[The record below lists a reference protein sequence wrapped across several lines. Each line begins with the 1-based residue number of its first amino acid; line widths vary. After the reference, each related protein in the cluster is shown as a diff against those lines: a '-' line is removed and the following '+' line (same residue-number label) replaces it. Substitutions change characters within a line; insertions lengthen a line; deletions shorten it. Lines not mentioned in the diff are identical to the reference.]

1 MIKMTKRLIAFL
13 LLTLWIEYIYA
24 QPTDSLYQIQQ
35 QRIETLERENRALK
49 SDVQRMNRQL
59 NGLQTQIN
67 NLSADVSRKIE
78 GQQSAINGISDEVN
92 ANTESLATTSAA
104 LNEQIAQS
112 NEKTDGVAQ
121 SLRKNTLVGVA
132 VALALLIVTALLY
145 SLLRKRIN
153 KDNSTIKEIDRAQ
166 KRLQEESIKLD
177 SKMMELLEG
186 QLKMHDVTP
195 KTEKASA
202 PDHSLVVAVANEV
215 ARIEQ
220 NLNNMDASVRGVS
233 NLKNRAAAIIA
244 SLNSKGYE
252 IPKLLGE
259 PFHDGYNMDAE
270 MELDESLPVGTQII
284 KRVIKPQINY
294 EGKMIQAAKVVVA
307 FNE

>member
-1 MIKMTKRLIAFL
+1 MKNIIAL
-13 LLTLWIEYIYA
+13 VMLLTVGVCHAQIDSIY
-24 QPTDSLYQIQQ
+24 QMQKQQ
-35 QRIETLERENRALK
+35 IETLEQENHALK
-49 SDVQRMNRQL
+49 SDVQRLTRQL

-67 NLSADVSRKIE
+67 NLSAEVGQKIE
-78 GQQSAINGISDEVN
+78 SQQMALDGISSEVN
-92 ANTESLATTSAA
+92 ANAESIANTSATLGERINQA
-104 LNEQIAQS
+104 DG
-112 NEKTDGVAQ
+112 KTDVVAD
-121 SLRKNTLVGVA
+121 SLRGKTTGGIVV
-132 VALALLIVTALLY
+132 VLALLILSVLLY
-145 SLLRKRIN
+145 LLLRKRIS
-153 KDNSTIKEIDRAQ
+153 KGILAIEEINHAQ
-166 KRLQEESIKLD
+166 KRLQEESVKLD
-177 SKMMELLEG
+177 SRMVELLDG
-186 QLKMHDVTP
+186 QLKMQDA
-195 KTEKASA
+195 KTEKASV
-202 PDHSLVVAVANEV
+202 PDHSLVIAVANEV

>member
-1 MIKMTKRLIAFL
+1 MKARITL
-13 LLTLWIEYIYA
+13 LVLMLMVGICQA
-24 QPTDSLYQIQQ
+24 QVDSLYQAQQ
-35 QRIETLERENRALK
+35 QKIESLEREARSLK
-49 SDVQRMNRQL
+49 NDVSYLTRQMNT
-59 NGLQTQIN
+59 LQTQMT
-67 NLSADVSRKIE
+67 NLSREVGQKID
-78 GQQSAINGISDEVN
+78 GQQIVLDGISSEVN
-92 ANTESLATTSAA
+92 ANAESIANTSATLGERINQA
-104 LNEQIAQS
+104 DG
-112 NEKTDGVAQ
+112 KTDVVAD
-121 SLRKNTLVGVA
+121 SLRGKTTGGIVV
-132 VALALLIVTALLY
+132 VLALLILSVLLY
-145 SLLRKRIN
+145 LLLRKRIS
-153 KDNSTIKEIDRAQ
+153 KGILAIEEINHAQ
-166 KRLQEESIKLD
+166 KRLQEESVKLD
-177 SKMMELLEG
+177 SRMVELLDG
-186 QLKMHDVTP
+186 QLKMQDA
-195 KTEKASA
+195 KTEKASV
-202 PDHSLVVAVANEV
+202 PDHSLVIAVANEV

-284 KRVIKPQINY
+284 RRVIKPQINF

>member
-1 MIKMTKRLIAFL
+1 MRIRITLFMML
-13 LLTLWIEYIYA
+13 LVFVCNA
-24 QPTDSLYQIQQ
+24 QTDSLLQIQQ
-35 QRIETLERENRALK
+35 QRIETLEKENRALK

-67 NLSADVSRKIE
+67 NLSVDVGRKIE

-92 ANTESLATTSAA
+92 ANTESLATTSTA
-104 LNEQIAQS
+104 LNEQITQL

-132 VALALLIVTALLY
+132 MALALLIVTALLY
-145 SLLRKRIN
+145 LLLRKRIS
-153 KDNSTIKEIDRAQ
+153 KDKSAIKEIDRAQ
-166 KRLQEESIKLD
+166 KRLQEEGIKLD

-186 QLKMHDVTP
+186 QLKMQDVTP
-195 KTEKASA
+195 KTEKASP

-244 SLNSKGYE
+244 LLNSKGYE

-259 PFHDGYNMDAE
+259 PFYDGYNMDAE

-294 EGKMIQAAKVVVA
+294 EGKMIQAAKIVVA

>member
-1 MIKMTKRLIAFL
+1 MRIRITLFMML
-13 LLTLWIEYIYA
+13 LVFVCNA
-24 QPTDSLYQIQQ
+24 QTDSLLQIQQ
-35 QRIETLERENRALK
+35 QRIETLEKENRALK
-49 SDVQRMNRQL
+49 SGVQRINRQL

-67 NLSADVSRKIE
+67 NLSTDVGRKIE
-78 GQQSAINGISDEVN
+78 GQQSAINGISNEVN
-92 ANTESLATTSAA
+92 ANTESLATTSTA
-104 LNEQIAQS
+104 LNEQITQS

-132 VALALLIVTALLY
+132 MALALLILTALLY
-145 SLLRKRIN
+145 LLLRKRIS
-153 KDNSTIKEIDRAQ
+153 KDNSAIKEIDRAQ
-166 KRLQEESIKLD
+166 KRLQEEGIKLD
-177 SKMMELLEG
+177 SKMMKLLEG
-186 QLKMHDVTP
+186 QLKMQDVTP
-195 KTEKASA
+195 KTEKAST

-284 KRVIKPQINY
+284 KRVVKPQINY

>member
-1 MIKMTKRLIAFL
+1 M
-13 LLTLWIEYIYA
+13 LLTVGVCHAQIDSIY
-24 QPTDSLYQIQQ
+24 QMQKQQ
-35 QRIETLERENRALK
+35 IETLEQENHALK
-49 SDVQRMNRQL
+49 SDVQRLTRQL

-67 NLSADVSRKIE
+67 NLSAEVGQKIE
-78 GQQSAINGISDEVN
+78 SQQMALDGISSEVN
-92 ANTESLATTSAA
+92 ANAESIANTLATLSERINQADG
-104 LNEQIAQS
+104 
-112 NEKTDGVAQ
+112 KTDVVAD
-121 SLRKNTLVGVA
+121 SLRGKTTGGIIMV
-132 VALALLIVTALLY
+132 LALFILSVLLFL
-145 SLLRKRIN
+145 LLRKRISKGN
-153 KDNSTIKEIDRAQ
+153 LAIEEIDHAQ
-166 KRLQEESIKLD
+166 KRLQEESVKLD
-177 SKMMELLEG
+177 SRMVELLDG
-186 QLKMHDVTP
+186 QLKMQDA
-195 KTEKASA
+195 KTEKASV
-202 PDHSLVVAVANEV
+202 PDHSLVIAVANEV

-284 KRVIKPQINY
+284 RRVIKPQINF

>member
-1 MIKMTKRLIAFL
+1 MKNIIAL
-13 LLTLWIEYIYA
+13 VMLLTVGVCHAQIDSIY
-24 QPTDSLYQIQQ
+24 QMQKQQ
-35 QRIETLERENRALK
+35 IETLEQENHALK
-49 SDVQRMNRQL
+49 SDVQRLTRQL

-67 NLSADVSRKIE
+67 NLSAEVGQKIE
-78 GQQSAINGISDEVN
+78 SQQMALDGISSEVN
-92 ANTESLATTSAA
+92 ANAESIANTLATLSERINQADG
-104 LNEQIAQS
+104 
-112 NEKTDGVAQ
+112 KTDVVAD
-121 SLRKNTLVGVA
+121 SLRGKTTGGIIMV
-132 VALALLIVTALLY
+132 LALFILSVLLFL
-145 SLLRKRIN
+145 LLRKRISKGN
-153 KDNSTIKEIDRAQ
+153 LAIEEIDHAQ
-166 KRLQEESIKLD
+166 KRLQEESVKLD
-177 SKMMELLEG
+177 SRMVELLDG
-186 QLKMHDVTP
+186 QLKMQDA
-195 KTEKASA
+195 KTEKASV
-202 PDHSLVVAVANEV
+202 PDHSLVIAVANEV

-284 KRVIKPQINY
+284 RRVIKPQINF

>member
-1 MIKMTKRLIAFL
+1 M
-13 LLTLWIEYIYA
+13 LLTVGVCHAQIDSIY
-24 QPTDSLYQIQQ
+24 QMQKQQ
-35 QRIETLERENRALK
+35 IETLEQENHALK
-49 SDVQRMNRQL
+49 SDVQRLTRQL

-67 NLSADVSRKIE
+67 NLSAEVGQKIE
-78 GQQSAINGISDEVN
+78 SQQMALDGISSEVN
-92 ANTESLATTSAA
+92 ANAESIANTSATLGERINQA
-104 LNEQIAQS
+104 DG
-112 NEKTDGVAQ
+112 KTDVVAD
-121 SLRKNTLVGVA
+121 SLRGKTTGGIVV
-132 VALALLIVTALLY
+132 VLALLILSVLLY
-145 SLLRKRIN
+145 LLLRKRIS
-153 KDNSTIKEIDRAQ
+153 KGILAIEEINHAQ
-166 KRLQEESIKLD
+166 KRLQEESVKLD
-177 SKMMELLEG
+177 SRMVELLDG
-186 QLKMHDVTP
+186 QLKMQDA
-195 KTEKASA
+195 KTEKASV
-202 PDHSLVVAVANEV
+202 PDHSLVIAVANEV

>member
-1 MIKMTKRLIAFL
+1 MRIRITLFMML
-13 LLTLWIEYIYA
+13 LVFVCNA
-24 QPTDSLYQIQQ
+24 QTDSLLQIQQ
-35 QRIETLERENRALK
+35 QRIETLEKENRALK
-49 SDVQRMNRQL
+49 SGVQRINRQL

-67 NLSADVSRKIE
+67 NLSTDVGRKIE
-78 GQQSAINGISDEVN
+78 GQQSAINGISNEVN
-92 ANTESLATTSAA
+92 ANTESLATTSTA
-104 LNEQIAQS
+104 LNEQITQS
-112 NEKTDGVAQ
+112 NEKTDDVAQ

-132 VALALLIVTALLY
+132 MALALLILTALLY
-145 SLLRKRIN
+145 LLLRKRIS
-153 KDNSTIKEIDRAQ
+153 KDNSAIKEIDRAQ
-166 KRLQEESIKLD
+166 KRLQEEGIKLD
-177 SKMMELLEG
+177 SKMMKLLEG
-186 QLKMHDVTP
+186 QLKMQDVTP
-195 KTEKASA
+195 KTEKAST

-270 MELDESLPVGTQII
+270 MELDENLPVGTQTI